1 MTLAAAFLAVLV
13 GLTLGLLGG
22 GGAIVTV
29 PALVYALGIEP
40 KLAIVMALPIVGGV
54 SAVGVVQHARAGNV
68 DFRTAGVFGL
78 AAMAGAFG
86 GAKLSQFVSGRLQ
99 LLLLGA
105 LMLGAALSMFR
116 NASVPDRVDDATR
129 NLGATVLLVGL
140 GVGTL
145 TGLLGVGGG
154 FLLVP
159 ALVLLAKVPMKKAVG
174 TTLVVVTMNTVAGY
188 LGYLGTVDV
197 PWRLVLQFG
206 AVAAV
211 GIVAGS
217 ALVPKVPQA
226 ALKRGFSVLLVLIAA
241 LIFWQQT

>member
-1 MTLAAAFLAVLV
+1 V

-29 PALVYALGIEP
+29 PALVYALGQDP

-54 SAVGVVQHARAGNV
+54 SAIGVVQHWRHGNV

-78 AAMAGAFG
+78 TAMAGAFG

-99 LLLLGA
+99 LILLA
-105 LMLGAALSMFR
+105 VLMLGVAFSMVR
-116 NASVPDRVDDATR
+116 SAGLKDAEADQPR
-129 NLGATVLLVGL
+129 NLGLAVLASGL
-140 GVGTL
+140 GVGIL

-159 ALVLLAKVPMKKAVG
+159 ALVLLAKVPMRKAVG
-174 TTLVVVTMNTVAGY
+174 TTLAVVTMNTVAGY
-188 LGYLGTVDV
+188 VGYIGQVEV
-197 PWRLVLQFG
+197 PWMLVLQFG

-211 GIVAGS
+211 GILIGS
-217 ALVPKVPQA
+217 ALLPKVPQA
-226 ALKRGFSVLLVLIAA
+226 ALKRAFAVLLLVISA

>member
-1 MTLAAAFLAVLV
+1 MTLLAAAFALLV

-29 PALVYALGIEP
+29 PALVYALGQDP

-54 SAVGVVQHARAGNV
+54 SAIGVVQHARAGNV

-78 AAMAGAFG
+78 AAMVGAFG
-86 GAKLSQFVSGRLQ
+86 GARLAQFVSGRLQ
-99 LLLLGA
+99 LVLLAL
-105 LMLGAALSMFR
+105 LMLGAAISMLR
-116 NASVPDRVDDATR
+116 SANMVDRGDDAPR
-129 NLGATVLLVGL
+129 NLGALVLLVGL

-174 TTLVVVTMNTVAGY
+174 TTLVVVTMNTLAGY
-188 LGYLGTVDV
+188 LGYLGSVDV
-197 PWRLVLQFG
+197 PWGLVWKFG

-211 GIVAGS
+211 GIIVGS
-217 ALVPKVPQA
+217 ALVSKIPQA
-226 ALKRGFSVLLVLIAA
+226 ALKRGFAVLLVLISA